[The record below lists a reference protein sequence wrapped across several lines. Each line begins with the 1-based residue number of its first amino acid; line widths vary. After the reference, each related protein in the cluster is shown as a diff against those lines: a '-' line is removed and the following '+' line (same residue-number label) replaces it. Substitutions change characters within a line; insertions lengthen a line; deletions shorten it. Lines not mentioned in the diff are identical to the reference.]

1 MGNVIKINTGLH
13 VGPAAVQALHQLE
26 NDLCNAIA
34 TAKLAELPQGFI
46 VALLHA
52 YAAQQTASML
62 EGTT

>member
-1 MGNVIKINTGLH
+1 MSNVIKIDTGLH
-13 VGPAAVQALHQLE
+13 VGPAAVAALHQLE

-34 TAKLAELPQGFI
+34 TAKLAELPQGLI